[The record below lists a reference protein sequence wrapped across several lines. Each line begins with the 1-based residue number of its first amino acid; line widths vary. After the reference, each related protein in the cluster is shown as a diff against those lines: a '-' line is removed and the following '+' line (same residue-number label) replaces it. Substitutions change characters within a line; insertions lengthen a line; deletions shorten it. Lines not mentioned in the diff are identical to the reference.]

1 MLVGV
6 RTGQGVACVCGHPFE
21 AHQHYRAGTECVIC
35 APRECARFRRTR
47 WWRRWTAGRA
57 V

>member
-1 MLVGV
+1 M